1 MFLLHGYHRLHP
13 WWEYTDLSPLSQPC
27 LGSRSASNATQWESR
42 SKVKSI
48 TISRHQISNKHV
60 LKWRERKNRER
71 LYNTKIQT
79 AAHEA
84 SNFQPPGKAWQIS
97 AALTAFPQPLG
108 YDPNWK
114 RVANRDRPW
123 SAFIW
128 PSLDLLEWV
137 HRRAMKM
144 ITGLESHEDRLTE
157 FSLQRRRLEED
168 LIAPSST

>member
-60 LKWRERKNRER
+60 LKLRERKNRER
-71 LYNTKIQT
+71 PHNTKIQT

-114 RVANRDRPW
+114 WVANRDRPTEMPSYDHPWTCWNESIEGPWRW
-123 SAFIW
+123 SQGW
-128 PSLDLLEWV
+128 N
-137 HRRAMKM
+137 HMK
-144 ITGLESHEDRLTE
+144 TGWESSVCRGEGLRKTL
-157 FSLQRRRLEED
+157 
-168 LIAPSST
+168 